1 MLNSLAITRELNSR
15 KDELYPLSF
24 DVNQMAAPET
34 ARLAFQPI
42 FRYMDA
48 SLRSILDGFDDL
60 ITGSCSVDD
69 VAMITTAI
77 HKGLYQVRKSL
88 DSILF
93 HPSESFDIN
102 DRTSPDLALF
112 LDSYQLYSSLLD
124 LFDKVIRTNS
134 VSYESLDLPD
144 LPVLSQRVTET
155 GGIKFHDMTYIKA
168 LHRMLVIESLRHYL
182 SLEYNENDLSL
193 DDELAADY
201 KVLRKASN
209 VAEPYS
215 SPTIRCLIDR
225 QVELLN
231 PLSLDAKRSLDKLGK
246 RWHSEAFS
254 KEAQELSDIPNLTH
268 NGLKQYLIDDQLYNL
283 MVDKVLKH
291 TKENKKISLSRVT
304 KFLIRFEWLKIIAD
318 QATDETSPSLQA
330 TGKSL
335 VIDDKLTQGQ
345 RENLYTLMSY
355 LKDLIEFFQSPSQ
368 DSFDKLNRY
377 NYDSN
382 IMSLVN
388 DPDTVF
394 VESLAALQATP
405 KLFKDVD
412 SELNRFWTENKE
424 QFTQLGFNID
434 DLIYLIYSGGS
445 QEQPAV
451 KARGGLRLKLALQ
464 KMYRNL
470 KTKNSLDFDKSSKL
484 ILTLTRML
492 VGRLET
498 DWLDKIDRLA
508 RTSSVATKRVI
519 PKKNTRLN

>member
-1 MLNSLAITRELNSR
+1 MLNSLAITRELNLR
-15 KDELYPLSF
+15 KDKLYPLSF

-34 ARLAFQPI
+34 ARLAFQPV

-60 ITGSCSVDD
+60 ITGSLFVDD
-69 VAMITTAI
+69 VAKITTAI
-77 HKGLYQVRKSL
+77 HQGLYQVRSSL

-93 HPSESFDIN
+93 HPSERFDIN
-102 DRTSPDLALF
+102 DPASPDRALF

-155 GGIKFHDMTYIKA
+155 GGIKFHDMTYINE
-168 LHRMLVIESLRHYL
+168 LHRELVIESLRHYL

-193 DDELAADY
+193 DDELAADC
-201 KVLRKASN
+201 KALRKASHA
-209 VAEPYS
+209 AEPYS

-225 QVELLN
+225 QVELFN
-231 PLSLDAKRSLDKLGK
+231 SLSIDAKRSLDKLAKGD
-246 RWHSEAFS
+246 S
-254 KEAQELSDIPNLTH
+254 KEDLVHEARDLSDNNELTQY
-268 NGLKQYLIDDQLYNL
+268 GLMQYLKDDQLYNL

-291 TKENKKISLSRVT
+291 TKANKKLSLSRVS

-318 QATDETSPSLQA
+318 QATDETSPSLKA

-335 VIDDKLTQGQ
+335 AIGDKLTQQQ

-355 LKDLIEFFQSPSQ
+355 LRDLIKLFQCPCQ
-368 DSFDKLNRY
+368 DSLDKLNRY
-377 NYDSN
+377 SYDSN
-382 IMSLVN
+382 IRSLIN
-388 DPDTVF
+388 DTAS
-394 VESLAALQATP
+394 VEGLAASQDTSI
-405 KLFKDVD
+405 LFKGTE
-412 SELNRFWTENKE
+412 SQLNRFWTDNKE
-424 QFTQLGFNID
+424 QFIQLGLNSD
-434 DLIYLIYSGGS
+434 DLVYLICGGGS

-451 KARGGLRLKLALQ
+451 KARGGERLKLILQ

-484 ILTLTRML
+484 IFALTRML

-498 DWLDKIDRLA
+498 DGLDKIDRLA

-519 PKKNTRLN
+519 PKKNTKSI